1 VAKQPNHTTSRDVS
15 ILVNNALLGWRK
27 CYYLVDLEDK
37 KGAVHVEKRM
47 AKLRAYMEAHLQPI
61 IEQCNEG
68 LLSDEEAVY
77 ILLAETAMVIG
88 TRLKGV
94 SKFPS
99 YLDLSARILS
109 DSTDVITDEDWEAPG
124 E

>member
-27 CYYLVDLEDK
+27 CYYLVDLEEK
-37 KGAVHVEKRM
+37 KGPVFVEKRM
-47 AKLRAYMEAHLQPI
+47 AKLRAYMEAHLQPVI
-61 IEQCNEG
+61 DQCNEG

-88 TRLKGV
+88 TRLKGA
-94 SKFPS
+94 SKFPAF
-99 YLDLSARILS
+99 LDVAARILE
-109 DSTDVITDEDWEAPG
+109 DPTEMITDADWEAPG

>member
-1 VAKQPNHTTSRDVS
+1 
-15 ILVNNALLGWRK
+15 LGWRK
-27 CYYLVDLEDK
+27 ALYFVDLEDK
-37 KGAVHVEKRM
+37 KGPAHVEKRM

-61 IEQCNEG
+61 IDQCNEG
-68 LLSDEEAVY
+68 LLADEEAVY

-88 TRLKGV
+88 TRLKGA

-99 YLDLSARILS
+99 FQDLSARLL
-109 DSTDVITDEDWEAPG
+109 TDPTATITDEDWMAPG